1 MPLETLISNFE
12 AKLKSDYQPMLRA
25 FEHDSDDDET
35 EQIEFSD
42 FVTMMTMHRMFTLGR
57 Q

>member
-1 MPLETLISNFE
+1 MTVTMM
-12 AKLKSDYQPMLRA
+12 K
-25 FEHDSDDDET
+25 T